1 MARAV
6 RWNAFLHS
14 MCRKLP
20 QPDRHVRPTHGRS
33 AAAVLS
39 AAAASLCAALA
50 ATPAEASLFSG
61 EALDKV
67 ADIMAIVVLIVVP
80 IVVIVVFWLVHVLPE
95 RIAEKRHHPQTGA
108 IQTLCLLSLVF
119 GGLLWPLAWIWAFT
133 KPVFHKAAYG
143 TDVNVDWHETM
154 GEKARA
160 GELLDDQLAH
170 LREELDAMA
179 ARGALP
185 ANLRQLRNDLDSLK
199 PAAPSVLPAAG
210 RTA

>member
-1 MARAV
+1 MLRNFPQRDLRV
-6 RWNAFLHS
+6 RR
-14 MCRKLP
+14 CRCAALA
-20 QPDRHVRPTHGRS
+20 S
-33 AAAVLS
+33 AAV
-39 AAAASLCAALA
+39 ASLCAVLA
-50 ATPAEASLFSG
+50 ATPANASLFSG

-80 IVVIVVFWLVHVLPE
+80 VVVIVVFWLVHVLPE
-95 RIAEKRHHPQTGA
+95 RFAEQRHHPQAAA
-108 IQTLCLLSLVF
+108 IQVLCLLSLVF
-119 GGLLWPLAWIWAFT
+119 GGLLWPLAWLWAFT
-133 KPVFHKAAYG
+133 KPVLHKSAYG
-143 TDVNVDWHETM
+143 TDVGADWHETM

-160 GELLDDQLAH
+160 GELVEGQIAH

-199 PAAPSVLPAAG
+199 PATSSVLPASG

>member
-1 MARAV
+1 MARAI
-6 RWNAFLHS
+6 RWNAFLLS
-14 MCRKLP
+14 MRRKLP
-20 QPDRHVRPTHGRS
+20 QADRQERFTRGRRAAALAS
-33 AAAVLS
+33 AAVVALG
-39 AAAASLCAALA
+39 AALA
-50 ATPAEASLFSG
+50 ATPAKASLFSG

-95 RIAEKRHHPQTGA
+95 RFAEKRHHPQTAA
-108 IQTLCLLSLVF
+108 IQVLCLLSLVF
-119 GGLLWPLAWIWAFT
+119 GGLLWPIAWLWAFT
-133 KPVFHKAAYG
+133 RPVLHKAAYG
-143 TDVNVDWHETM
+143 TDVDAEWHETM

-160 GELLDDQLAH
+160 GELVDEQIAH